1 LSGDNL
7 IQPFYDPLSE
17 TQSISR
23 RKPKQA
29 RILSLQIR
37 MVLARESVHLYARI
51 RLTNTRYFWR
61 RQTKNPKKIH
71 RRAISDLG
79 KKQLFSAN
87 LKLACSSPDNGHQYR
102 QIGFCAFVFR
112 FPPDS
117 RLKPFRNSNR
127 NRTLANCKVVQWK
140 PSTASGADS

>member
-1 LSGDNL
+1 
-7 IQPFYDPLSE
+7 
-17 TQSISR
+17 
-23 RKPKQA
+23 
-29 RILSLQIR
+29 

-61 RQTKNPKKIH
+61 RHIKNLKKIY

-79 KKQLFSAN
+79 KQQLFSAS

-102 QIGFCAFVFR
+102 QIGIRAFDLR

-127 NRTLANCKVVQWK
+127 TLTNCNAEGWK
-140 PSTASGADS
+140 PSSASGTE